1 VDAAQGT
8 GSGELSEGSVNR
20 GFAAFNNGY
29 AAAVGA
35 ENHGG
40 PKVFLLSQARLADAS
55 TAEEEVTA
63 LATFLGVSVPAG
75 MTFPLSPTFGDTS
88 VLTSEQV
95 TLIDTTFATPAVD
108 PRVTERYTAGP
119 LSSSALPP
127 TPTPDPPGATEIDL
141 SLGSTTE
148 TTAVDCPDGCVP
160 ATAGRDTPT
169 TDGGRGVRRLRHL
182 LFSSVPL
189 CPAGCSPA

>member
-1 VDAAQGT
+1 
-8 GSGELSEGSVNR
+8 
-20 GFAAFNNGY
+20 
-29 AAAVGA
+29 
-35 ENHGG
+35 
-40 PKVFLLSQARLADAS
+40 
-55 TAEEEVTA
+55 
-63 LATFLGVSVPAG
+63 
-75 MTFPLSPTFGDTS
+75 M
-88 VLTSEQV
+88 QV

-160 ATAGRDTPT
+160 ATPSSA
-169 TDGGRGVRRLRHL
+169 VRRLRHL